1 MKYEVRL
8 ADRGTYV
15 MVRPSETTNWQDI
28 VEHLSEATK
37 ISSTHN
43 LRSFLIDVR
52 GVESGFSTLEHY
64 QIAHYEGRKLGFEAG
79 SRIAVLVSPGDHSR
93 DFVKTVVQNA
103 GYSCELFDEESAAED
118 WLED

>member
-37 ISSTHN
+37 IS
-43 LRSFLIDVR
+43 RSCLTN
-52 GVESGFSTLEHY
+52 TLM
-64 QIAHYEGRKLGFEAG
+64 
-79 SRIAVLVSPGDHSR
+79 
-93 DFVKTVVQNA
+93 
-103 GYSCELFDEESAAED
+103 C
-118 WLED
+118 